1 MIGLII
7 LPFVSGFITSVIMIE
22 TFMIDKRRENKEFYD
37 AIQLDIKNLKKLV

>member
-7 LPFVSGFITSVIMIE
+7 LPFVSGFITSIIMTE

-37 AIQLDIKNLKKLV
+37 VIQLDIKNLKKLV